1 MRIRTNLPT
10 MAWELVDNF
19 RTVLFRGGYEVS
31 QTLFG
36 PSDSL
41 SETVLSNATDLSGE
55 EDYEIAKNQAEAR
68 RCETDVHWAELCL
81 HMTQNCFCFHI
92 YLFEPLDSK
101 EDNVLFGF
109 GELKTEFH
117 LFLGDIELYRV
128 KVTEHGRCTYP
139 VGGVPKS
146 KQC

>member
-1 MRIRTNLPT
+1 MFFWNNALSSNDDTNLPT
-10 MAWELVDNF
+10 MAWKLVDNF
-19 RTVLFRGGYEVS
+19 GTVLFRGGYGVS

-55 EDYEIAKNQAEAR
+55 EDYEIAKHQAEAR

-109 GELKTEFH
+109 GELKQSSTCFWAI
-117 LFLGDIELYRV
+117 LNSTG
-128 KVTEHGRCTYP
+128 
-139 VGGVPKS
+139 S
-146 KQC
+146 K